1 MDQITGNPRSHDE
14 STSGWKFAHQR
25 LSQMLI
31 ERVEPF
37 GSPFRQGNEVNRFLP
52 TLPEVSAGTASKPV
66 ADGALTVAGLGSA

>member
-14 STSGWKFAHQR
+14 GTSGWKFAHQR

-37 GSPFRQGNEVNRFLP
+37 GSLTPIMKLDA
-52 TLPEVSAGTASKPV
+52 AGTRSPW
-66 ADGALTVAGLGSA
+66 LPGSSSDRKAVRA

>member
-14 STSGWKFAHQR
+14 GTSGWKFAHQR

-37 GSPFRQGNEVNRFLP
+37 GPLVLIIK
-52 TLPEVSAGTASKPV
+52 LDAAGTMSPW
-66 ADGALTVAGLGSA
+66 LPGSSSDRKAVRA

>member
-37 GSPFRQGNEVNRFLP
+37 GSLSPIMKLDA
-52 TLPEVSAGTASKPV
+52 AGIRSSWLLHYAANLMPMIESEARP
-66 ADGALTVAGLGSA
+66 L

>member
-14 STSGWKFAHQR
+14 GTSGWKFAHQR

-37 GSPFRQGNEVNRFLP
+37 GSLNPIMKLDAAGIRSPWLLHYSANLMPMIDREPRRF
-52 TLPEVSAGTASKPV
+52 
-66 ADGALTVAGLGSA
+66 

>member
-14 STSGWKFAHQR
+14 GTSGWKFAHQR

-37 GSPFRQGNEVNRFLP
+37 GSLTPIMKLND
-52 TLPEVSAGTASKPV
+52 A
-66 ADGALTVAGLGSA
+66 GALYQRLPVLTPYRIIGRG

>member
-31 ERVEPF
+31 ERGEPF
-37 GSPFRQGNEVNRFLP
+37 EILTPIIKLDAPGTMYQWLSVP
-52 TLPEVSAGTASKPV
+52 TAYRRAGR
-66 ADGALTVAGLGSA
+66 D